1 MSDLEKRL
9 TDRGY
14 DLEQLEKDSP
24 FAIDFESDEPL
35 ACPLDR
41 NDGEPC
47 ESCQ

>member
-1 MSDLEKRL
+1 MNDLEKRL

-14 DLEQLEKDSP
+14 DLEQLDKDNP
-24 FAIDFESDEPL
+24 HTIDFESDEPL